1 LAGLIVLIN
10 NYFTIIAGI
19 EDIDIYKRTLPEF
32 SQGIGSFIGFI
43 ESLSYL
49 SVCTNMAI
57 LVWTSDRIPNFFVQ
71 EYKLLTIV

>member
-1 LAGLIVLIN
+1 L
-10 NYFTIIAGI
+10 AGI
-19 EDIDIYKRTLPEF
+19 EDIDVYKRTLPEF

-57 LVWTSDRIPNFFVQ
+57 LIWTSNRIPSFFVV
-71 EYKLLTIV
+71 EHKVLTIV